1 MIAHELS
8 PLEARCRGE
17 FLDMPGLLLNIRQA
31 ARLFGVDPI
40 ECKSLLEALVESG
53 FLRRAGDT
61 YLRAGDG
68 RDAT

>member
-8 PLEARCRGE
+8 P
-17 FLDMPGLLLNIRQA
+17 
-31 ARLFGVDPI
+31 
-40 ECKSLLEALVESG
+40 LEALVESG

-61 YLRAGDG
+61 YLRAGAG